1 MMAFN
6 AVERPKKKKNLGKS
20 ETGFDEN
27 VSLALTNFRQELAI
41 WSIAISQST
50 VHTKSFLFFL
60 NFRKT
65 LELSC
70 FGPKL

>member
-27 VSLALTNFRQELAI
+27 VSLALTNFR
-41 WSIAISQST
+41 
-50 VHTKSFLFFL
+50 
-60 NFRKT
+60 
-65 LELSC
+65 
-70 FGPKL
+70 